1 MVHSGPNE
9 HLLCCGSVCGVPRQ
23 ANTTQSERYKM
34 TLATADL
41 VRADQEHLIHSLH
54 HPVDHAEPVIYIQGR
69 GSTVKDIEGRE
80 YIDGLS
86 GLWNVNVGHGRTEL
100 AEVASAQ
107 MKELAYFS
115 SYAGSSN
122 IPAITLA
129 HRLIELAPDMQAV
142 FFTSG
147 GAEANESAFKTA
159 RFYWKVRG
167 KPEKVKVIARHHG
180 YHGVTLQAMSATSM
194 GSYWKMF
201 EPRVPG
207 FVHIQTSYP
216 YRFQG
221 VKTGETVGQAAAR
234 EFEEAILREG
244 PDTIAAFIG
253 EPIHGA
259 GGVIYP
265 SEDYWPRVR
274 EICTRYNVLLI
285 ADEVITGFGRTG
297 RWFGLSHW
305 NVKPDVLSF
314 AKGIT
319 SGYLP
324 LGGIMVT
331 KQIKETMDSVEPANR
346 WMHAFTF
353 SGHPTC
359 CAVALKNI
367 EIIQCERLCENAAT
381 MGERLYRCLL
391 AALGDHPNVGEVRG
405 GKGLLA
411 AVEFVEDR
419 ATKKNLAG
427 DRKVAARIQAEMMR
441 RGVVTRTRPV
451 AGEHPAPGDEVLFA
465 PPLVITAAEIE
476 RMVGVL
482 GESVKAVLGA

>member
-1 MVHSGPNE
+1 MP
-9 HLLCCGSVCGVPRQ
+9 
-23 ANTTQSERYKM
+23 
-34 TLATADL
+34 LATADL
-41 VRADQEHLIHSLH
+41 LRADQEHLIHSLH
-54 HPVDHAEPVIYIQGR
+54 HPVDHSQPILYIQGC
-69 GSTVKDIEGRE
+69 GSTVRDVEGRE

-86 GLWNVNVGHGRTEL
+86 GLWNVNVGHGRAEL
-100 AEVASAQ
+100 ANAACEQ

-115 SYAGSSN
+115 SYVGSSN

-129 HRLIELAPDMQAV
+129 QRLIELAPEMQAV

-159 RFYWKVRG
+159 RFYWKARG
-167 KPEKVKVIARHHG
+167 KPDKVKVIARQHG

-207 FVHIQTSYP
+207 FVHIQTCYP

-221 VKTGETVGQAAAR
+221 AKPDETVGQAAAR
-234 EFEEAILREG
+234 ELEEAILRED

-265 SEDYWPRVR
+265 TQDYWPRIR
-274 EICTRYNVLLI
+274 EVCTRYDVLLV
-285 ADEVITGFGRTG
+285 ADEVITGFCRTG

-305 NVKPDVLSF
+305 NVKPDILSF

-331 KQIKETMDSVEPANR
+331 RDIKETMDSVEPANR

-359 CAVALKNI
+359 CAVALKNL
-367 EIIQCERLCENAAT
+367 EIMQRERLCENAMK
-381 MGERLYRCLL
+381 MGERLYS
-391 AALGDHPNVGEVRG
+391 ALSASIGDHANVGEVRG

-419 ATKKNLAG
+419 QTKKNLAG
-427 DRKVAARIQAEMMR
+427 DRKVAARIQAEMIK

-451 AGEHPAPGDEVLFA
+451 AGDHPAPGDEVLFA
-465 PPLVITAAEIE
+465 PPLVVTEAEIDRIVE
-476 RMVGVL
+476 VL
-482 GESVKAVLGA
+482 RESVKVVLGA

>member
-1 MVHSGPNE
+1 MLV
-9 HLLCCGSVCGVPRQ
+9 
-23 ANTTQSERYKM
+23 
-34 TLATADL
+34 TADL
-41 VRADQEHLIHSLH
+41 VRTDQDHLIHSLH
-54 HPVDHAEPVIYIQGR
+54 HPTDHAQPVIYVQGR
-69 GSTVKDIEGRE
+69 GSTVKDVEGRE
-80 YIDGLS
+80 YLDGLS
-86 GLWNVNVGHGRTEL
+86 GLWNVNVGHGRAEL
-100 AEVASAQ
+100 AEAASEQ

-115 SYAGSSN
+115 SYVGSSN
-122 IPAITLA
+122 IPAIKLA
-129 HRLIELAPDMQAV
+129 NRLVEIAPDMQAV

-159 RFYWKVRG
+159 RFYWKVCG
-167 KPEKVKVIARHHG
+167 KPDKVKVIARHHG

-207 FVHIQTSYP
+207 FVHIQTCYP

-221 VKTGETVGQAAAR
+221 TKPGETVGRAATR
-234 EFEEAILREG
+234 ELEEAILREG
-244 PDTIAAFIG
+244 PDTVAAFIG

-265 SEDYWPRVR
+265 TEDYWPRVR
-274 EICTRYNVLLI
+274 EVCTRYNVLLI

-297 RWFGLSHW
+297 HWFGLSHW
-305 NVKPDVLSF
+305 NVRPDIVSF

-331 KQIKETMDSVEPANR
+331 KQIKEAMDSVEPANR

-353 SGHPTC
+353 SAHPTC

-367 EIIQCERLCENAAT
+367 EILERDRLLKNAAS
-381 MGERLYRCLL
+381 MGKRLHTALL
-391 AALGDHPNVGEVRG
+391 SSFSDHPNVGEVRG

-411 AVEFVEDR
+411 AVEFVDNR
-419 ATKKNLAG
+419 ATKRNMEG
-427 DRKVAARIQAEMMR
+427 ERKVAARIQAEMMK

-451 AGEHPAPGDEVLFA
+451 AGEHPAPGDQVLFA
-465 PPLVITAAEIE
+465 PPLIVTAEEID

-482 GESVKAVLGA
+482 RESVKVVLGA